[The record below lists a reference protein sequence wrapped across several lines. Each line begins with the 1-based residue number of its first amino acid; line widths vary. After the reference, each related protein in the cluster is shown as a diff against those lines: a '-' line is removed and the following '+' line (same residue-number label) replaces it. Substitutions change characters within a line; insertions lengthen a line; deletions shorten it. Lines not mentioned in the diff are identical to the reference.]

1 MAKAQ
6 EASSSH
12 RFGIGR
18 LRASLGRHPSGWL
31 LGVQLLTLVVNPLM
45 ENTAAGRAVFGAFG
59 ITVLAM
65 ALWVVNRSQAV
76 NWIAWLLA
84 IPSVAFS
91 LAANVGGQTQ
101 LVPVAHLL
109 ESSLYFYAAGAL
121 TAYMLADTR
130 VSLDELLAAGATFTL
145 LAWAFAFA
153 FSVCQSWYP
162 GSFTA
167 AVNTESPR
175 TWMELLFLSFS
186 LLSSVGLSDIVPVT
200 APARALSMLEM
211 FAGVMYIAIV
221 VSRLIALAT
230 LRVSR
235 RD

>member
-1 MAKAQ
+1 MAAPSKPIP
-6 EASSSH
+6 EDPLG
-12 RFGIGR
+12 FGR
-18 LRASLGRHPSGWL
+18 WTASLRSHPSGWL
-31 LGVQLLTLVVNPLM
+31 LGVQLLTVLVNPLM

-59 ITVLAM
+59 IVVLAL
-65 ALWVVNRSQAV
+65 ALWVVNRSHAV

-84 IPSVAFS
+84 VPSVALS
-91 LAANVGGQTQ
+91 LAANIGGQTQ
-101 LVPVAHLL
+101 LLPMAHML
-109 ESSLYFYAAGAL
+109 ESALYFYAAGAL
-121 TAYMLADTR
+121 TAYMLADNR
-130 VSLDELLAAGATFTL
+130 VSMDELLAAGATFTL

-186 LLSSVGLSDIVPVT
+186 LLSGVGLSDIVPVT
-200 APARALSMLEM
+200 PPARALTMLAM

-221 VSRLIALAT
+221 VSRLIALTT
-230 LRVSR
+230 LRLR

>member
-1 MAKAQ
+1 VVQAQ
-6 EASSSH
+6 EPEAASTPLHRLMSS
-12 RFGIGR
+12 
-18 LRASLGRHPSGWL
+18 LQRHPSGWL
-31 LGVQLLTLVVNPLM
+31 LGVQLLTIVVNPLM
-45 ENTAAGRAVFGAFG
+45 ENTAAGRAVFGVFG
-59 ITVLAM
+59 IMVLAL
-65 ALWVVNRSQAV
+65 ALWVINRSQAV
-76 NWIAWLLA
+76 NWAAWVLA
-84 IPSVAFS
+84 VPSVAIS
-91 LAANVGGQTQ
+91 LAANVIGYTP
-101 LVPVAHLL
+101 LVPMTHLL
-109 ESSLYFYAAGAL
+109 ESILYFYAAGAL

-130 VSLDELLAAGATFTL
+130 VTLDELLAAGATFTL

-167 AVNTESPR
+167 ALNTASPR

-186 LLSSVGLSDIVPVT
+186 LLSSVGLSDIVPVN

-235 RD
+235 KP

>member
-1 MAKAQ
+1 MAKTQ
-6 EASSSH
+6 DASSSWPP
-12 RFGIGR
+12 GAGALKDS
-18 LRASLGRHPSGWL
+18 LRRHPSGWL
-31 LGVQLLTLVVNPLM
+31 LAVQLLTVVVNPLT
-45 ENTAAGRAVFGAFG
+45 ENTAAGRAVFGVFG
-59 ITVLAM
+59 IVVLAL
-65 ALWVVNRSQAV
+65 ALWVINRSQAV

-84 IPSVAFS
+84 VPSVALS

-101 LVPVAHLL
+101 LVPVAHML
-109 ESSLYFYAAGAL
+109 ESALYFYTAGAL
-121 TAYMLADTR
+121 TVYMLGDAR
-130 VSLDELLAAGATFTL
+130 VTLDELLAAGATFTL

-167 AVNTESPR
+167 ALNTESPR

-186 LLSSVGLSDIVPVT
+186 LLSATGLSDIVPVT

-211 FAGVMYIAIV
+211 FAGVMYIAVV

-230 LRVSR
+230 LRVSGKP
-235 RD
+235 

>member
-1 MAKAQ
+1 M
-6 EASSSH
+6 SSSEAP
-12 RFGIGR
+12 RRSIG
-18 LRASLGRHPSGWL
+18 LAALWSSLQRHPSGWL
-31 LGVQLLTLVVNPLM
+31 LGVQLLTIVVNPLM
-45 ENTAAGRAVFGAFG
+45 ENTAAGRAVFGVFG
-59 ITVLAM
+59 IAVLAL
-65 ALWVVNRSQAV
+65 ALWVINRSQAV

-84 IPSVAFS
+84 IPSIAIS
-91 LAANVGGQTQ
+91 LAANVGGMTQ
-101 LVPVAHLL
+101 LVPVAHML
-109 ESSLYFYAAGAL
+109 ESALYFYTAGAL
-121 TAYMLADTR
+121 TAYMLADAR

-167 AVNTESPR
+167 ALNTESPR

-211 FAGVMYIAIV
+211 FAGVMYIAVV

-230 LRVSR
+230 LRVR
-235 RD
+235 KP